1 MQCPVVEA
9 SVMVGAPEPRRYSTD
24 MRPRYALSAVF
35 LGAVAGSLRAGLA
48 DAPDLEARLVALV
61 EEGSAAWPQIALPP
75 EAFVQDVAARI
86 SAGRRAPTDLGGL
99 RAADLFLACA
109 CARGDARAIASF
121 EERFFADLAAAL
133 GTVRLS
139 PARLDELK
147 QVLRNELFLSRDRS
161 PAGIS
166 RYAGTGDLR
175 AWVRVTAVR
184 ASLKILR
191 EEKRH
196 APAGDE
202 AMLKDLAGDDDPELS
217 HMKQTYRPAFR
228 EAFQEALESLSVRE
242 QNLLRQH
249 VVDRL
254 SIDELG
260 ALYKVHRAT
269 AARWVE
275 GAREALVRGVRQRF
289 MKRVRV
295 SRTECDSILRLV
307 QSQLDA
313 TIRRRLEGA

>member
-1 MQCPVVEA
+1 
-9 SVMVGAPEPRRYSTD
+9 
-24 MRPRYALSAVF
+24 MRPRHALSAVF
-35 LGAVAGSLRAGLA
+35 LGAMENPLRTGFA

-61 EEGSAAWPQIALPP
+61 EEGKAAWPQIALPP
-75 EAFVQDVAARI
+75 EAFVQDVATRI
-86 SAGRRAPTDLGGL
+86 AAGRRAPSDLGEL

-109 CARGDARAIASF
+109 CACGDVRAIALF
-121 EERFFADLAAAL
+121 EERFFGDLAAAL

-139 PARLDELK
+139 PAKLDELK

-161 PAGIS
+161 PAGIC

-175 AWVRVTAVR
+175 AWLRVTAVR
-184 ASLKILR
+184 AALKILR
-191 EEKRH
+191 KEKRH

-217 HMKQTYRPAFR
+217 HMKRIYRPAFR
-228 EAFQEALESLSVRE
+228 QAFQEALESLSARE

-260 ALYKVHRAT
+260 ALYQVHRAT

-275 GAREALVRGVRQRF
+275 GAREALVRGVRERF

-295 SRTECDSILRLV
+295 NRAECDSILRLV
-307 QSQLDA
+307 HSQLDA
-313 TIRRRLEGA
+313 TIRRRLQGA

>member
-1 MQCPVVEA
+1 
-9 SVMVGAPEPRRYSTD
+9 
-24 MRPRYALSAVF
+24 MRPRHALSAVF
-35 LGAVAGSLRAGLA
+35 LGAMGDAGPAGPAGLA
-48 DAPDLEARLVALV
+48 DAPDLEARLLALV
-61 EEGSAAWPQIALPP
+61 DQGRAAWPQVALHP
-75 EAFVQDVAARI
+75 EAFVQDLAKRI
-86 SAGRRAPTDLGGL
+86 AGGRRAPTDLGQLHG
-99 RAADLFLACA
+99 AHLFLACA
-109 CARGDARAIASF
+109 CARGDARAIALF
-121 EERFFADLAAAL
+121 EDHFFGDLAAAL

-139 PARLDELK
+139 PAKLDELK

-166 RYAGTGDLR
+166 RYSGTGDLR
-175 AWVRVTAVR
+175 AWLRVTAVR
-184 ASLKILR
+184 AALKILR

-202 AMLKDLAGDDDPELS
+202 AMLQDLAGDDDPELS
-217 HMKQTYRPAFR
+217 HMKRIYRPAFR

-260 ALYKVHRAT
+260 ALYEVHRAT

-275 GAREALVRGVRQRF
+275 GAREALVKRVRERF

-295 SRTECDSILRLV
+295 SRAECDSILRLV

-313 TIRRRLEGA
+313 TIRRRLRGA